1 MKLKNKDVTTLTR
14 AEIHEKTMRNIYKGT
29 FWGAMVGVVL
39 YTLSQFF
46 AIGLNMSPSLPGKVY
61 IIKKHDSD
69 YLRPGE
75 TIGFNYYGEFYP
87 HGTLLTK
94 HVVGLPGDVVTEKD
108 RIFYINGQPVGRAKE
123 VSLNGEPLEMNP
135 FRGVIPAGKF
145 WFATDHV
152 DSFDSRYKL
161 SGLGDMQDIVG
172 RAYKIW

>member
-1 MKLKNKDVTTLTR
+1 MTERKESQLML
-14 AEIHEKTMRNIYKGT
+14 NIYKGVFIGLIPGIILYAMT
-29 FWGAMVGVVL
+29 FI
-39 YTLSQFF
+39 F
-46 AIGLNMSPSLPGKVY
+46 AIGINVSPSLPGKVY

-75 TIGFNYYGEFYP
+75 IIGFNYYGDFYP

-94 HVVGLPGDVVTEKD
+94 NVVGLPGDVVTEKD
-108 RIFYINGQPVGRAKE
+108 RVFYINGQSVGRAKE

-161 SGLGDMQDIVG
+161 SGLGDMQDIIG